1 MKTIVC
7 CTQKGGVSKTTTCE
21 AIILY
26 LRKQGYKVLA
36 VDLDLQGNLTSYLG
50 VDEPKYDAFDMCLG
64 KVSVD
69 KAIENDL
76 ISGGANLAYLNQ
88 FFETNKLTTIR
99 TKLNSV
105 AKKYDVC
112 VIDTPPAINRT
123 VLAGL
128 VAADY
133 VIMPSEPTR
142 DALDG
147 ILQTLEAVKS
157 VKKTSNKELSVL
169 GVLMVKYKERYTVHK
184 QFLNY
189 CQKASKFPVFNT
201 KVRESQAVNNAKTN
215 NESFFEK
222 DYMKANAVKDYWNF
236 AKEVEKKIGLKK

>member
-1 MKTIVC
+1 MITITC

-36 VDLDLQGNLTSYLG
+36 IDLDLQGNLTSYLG
-50 VDEPKYDAFDMCLG
+50 GDNKYDAFDVCLG
-64 KVSVD
+64 KVKIE

-76 ISGGANLAYLNQ
+76 IAGGANLAYLNQ
-88 FFETNKLTTIR
+88 FFETNKLTAIK
-99 TKLNSV
+99 TKLKAV
-105 AKKYDVC
+105 EKQYDVC

-128 VAADY
+128 CAADY

-157 VKKTSNKELSVL
+157 VKKSANSGLEVL

-189 CQKASKFPVFNT
+189 CTKANKFPVFKT
-201 KVRESQAVNNAKTN
+201 KVRESQAINNAKTN
-215 NESFFEK
+215 NDNFFDK
-222 DYMKANAVKDYWNF
+222 QYMKANAVIDYWNF